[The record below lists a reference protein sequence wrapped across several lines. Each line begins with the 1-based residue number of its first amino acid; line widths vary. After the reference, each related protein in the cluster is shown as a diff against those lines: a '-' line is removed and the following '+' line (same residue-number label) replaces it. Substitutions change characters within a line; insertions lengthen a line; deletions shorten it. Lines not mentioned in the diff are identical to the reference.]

1 MVLLILL
8 VENHRK
14 KKPDIIVYLTK
25 TLRAT
30 LYNDFE
36 KGDEMYYELYVDSLF
51 LLNFVMNLLL
61 LLLVNQR
68 TCRTATRGRL
78 ILGAALSSTLY
89 ILPFL
94 CAGPTWLRFGSSMLL
109 GIAVMVWIPFPVRS
123 FRALR
128 QVIAYFLKYS
138 FLIGGCLLFLL
149 QVFPGFSK
157 LIAGS
162 IGIMGLGMVLFLFL
176 FYRREEGEGVCRVI
190 IKEGTVTVATWGFW
204 DTGNSLVEPISGTP
218 VCVVDGEVIEKL
230 WEKEPEIYRVIP
242 YHSIGNTGYLKGF
255 RIEELRVE
263 LYGMEKVFRKV
274 YIAQAQIG
282 VSKEEKQE
290 YAKVILNPLLLKSV
304 KEVSE

>member
-1 MVLLILL
+1 
-8 VENHRK
+8 
-14 KKPDIIVYLTK
+14 
-25 TLRAT
+25 
-30 LYNDFE
+30 
-36 KGDEMYYELYVDSLF
+36 MYYELYVDSLF

-162 IGIMGLGMVLFLFL
+162 IGVMGLGMVLFLFL

-190 IKEGTVTVATWGFW
+190 IKEGAVTVAILGFW

-218 VCVVDGEVIEKL
+218 VCVVEGEVIEKL

-242 YHSIGNTGYLKGF
+242 YHSIGKTGYLKGF

-263 LYGMEKVFRKV
+263 LYGMEKVFREV

>member
-1 MVLLILL
+1 M
-8 VENHRK
+8 
-14 KKPDIIVYLTK
+14 TK
-25 TLRAT
+25 TLSIT
-30 LYNDFE
+30 LYNDCE

-78 ILGAALSSTLY
+78 ILGAALSSALY

-94 CAGPTWLRFGSSMLL
+94 CAGPIWLRFGSSILL

-157 LIAGS
+157 LITKS
-162 IGIMGLGMVLFLFL
+162 FGIMGLGMILFLFL
-176 FYRREEGEGVCRVI
+176 FYRREEREDVCRVV
-190 IKEGTVTVATWGFW
+190 IKNGLVTVAVWGFW
-204 DTGNSLVEPISGTP
+204 DTGNSLAEPISGTP
-218 VCVVDGEVIEKL
+218 VCVVDEEVIAKL
-230 WEKEPEIYRVIP
+230 WKNEPEVYRVIP

-255 RIEELRVE
+255 QIEELRVE
-263 LYGMEKVFRKV
+263 LHGMEKIFRKV
-274 YIAQAQIG
+274 YIAQARIG
-282 VSKEEKQE
+282 FDKETKQE

>member
-1 MVLLILL
+1 
-8 VENHRK
+8 
-14 KKPDIIVYLTK
+14 
-25 TLRAT
+25 
-30 LYNDFE
+30 
-36 KGDEMYYELYVDSLF
+36 MYYELYVDSLF

-109 GIAVMVWIPFPVRS
+109 GTAVMVWIPFRVRS

-190 IKEGTVTVATWGFW
+190 IKEGTVTVAIWGFW

-218 VCVVDGEVIEKL
+218 VCVVDGEVIAKL
-230 WEKEPEIYRVIP
+230 WEKEPEVYRVIP